1 MKRGEEG
8 AALLSVLLLVA
19 IMAVLAATALE
30 RLKLSTHLAANS
42 AALDQARAYAQAAE
56 TLAIMR
62 ITDLAD
68 ADQLQ
73 TKTAGGWNGKRFN
86 LPIPDGIANAR
97 IRDGGNCFNLNS
109 VASGQLGTQLAPN
122 PTGIAQFVALMEAVE
137 INSAMARRIAA
148 ALADWLDADSVAAPD
163 GAEDDYYGGLAVP
176 YLPANTRMSDTSELR
191 AVAGVTPE
199 IYERLR
205 PWICALPD
213 SELSPLNINTLTPDQ
228 APLFAMLLPGKLDVA
243 RARKMLAERPAG
255 GYESIQSF
263 WKVPAL
269 EALNPGAEVYQQTKL
284 KTRWFALDIMIEVGN
299 AELQET
305 ALIDGALSPAV
316 LVSRQWG
323 DPS

>member
-19 IMAVLAATALE
+19 IMAVLAVSALE

-56 TLAIMR
+56 TLAMMR
-62 ITDLAD
+62 ITDLAE
-68 ADQLQ
+68 ADPLQ
-73 TKTAGGWNGKRFN
+73 TTTAGGWNGKRFN
-86 LPIPDGIANAR
+86 LPIPGGVANAR

-109 VASGQLGTQLAPN
+109 VVGGPAGTQLVPS
-122 PTGIAQFVALMEAVE
+122 PIGLAQFVGLMEAVE
-137 INSAMARRIAA
+137 IDPTPARRIAA
-148 ALADWLDADSVAAPD
+148 ALADWLDSDTIPAPD
-163 GAEDDYYGGLAVP
+163 GAEDDYYQGLAVP
-176 YLPANTRMSDTSELR
+176 YLAANTRMSDVSELR

-205 PWICALPD
+205 PWICTLPD

-228 APLFAMLLPGKLDVA
+228 APLFAMLLPGKLDVI

-255 GYESIQSF
+255 GYESVQSF
-263 WKVPAL
+263 WKLPAL
-269 EALNPGAEVYQQTKL
+269 EALNPGTEVYQQTKL
-284 KTRWFALDIMIEVGN
+284 KTRWFALDIMIELGN